1 MSREDEAEKALK
13 KLDRIFS
20 TIRSSIGE
28 SISLQVAHTF
38 VLVCRNEGLGVVELA
53 ERAGASKGTM
63 SRHLLDLSER
73 LRNGQDGY
81 GLLQRTQDPSS
92 LRSII
97 YTLTPKGKL
106 LKNQLV
112 DNIED

>member
-1 MSREDEAEKALK
+1 MSRDDNTQRAMK
-13 KLDRIFS
+13 KLNRLMATF
-20 TIRSSIGE
+20 RSSIGE
-28 SISLQVAHTF
+28 TIPLQVAHTF
-38 VLVCRNEGLGVVELA
+38 ILVCQNEGLGVVELA

-81 GLLQRTQDPSS
+81 GLLLRTQDPSN
-92 LRSII
+92 LRSVI
-97 YTLTPKGKL
+97 YTLAPKGKL

-112 DNIED
+112 DILED